1 MKSIK
6 LPSRYYNN
14 TILDYVKKDGDFYIF
29 KPREAP
35 QWKFGC
41 QVMYKDKEYKEVIG
55 MDPEGGPY
63 MTIGYK
69 INGLVLDHFDENRNF
84 CFKKK
89 TSYKICGMSDI
100 HGYLPDNIEECDI
113 VCICGDIMPLEI
125 QRDITQ
131 SFLWFKENFFP
142 WINNLPCEKVFLIGG
157 NHDWLLENM
166 TTKAINRFARE
177 NCYDKLVYL
186 NNSSADYD
194 GIHIHGCPNVENLEG
209 WAFYTDDGHEY
220 TNISYTTDILLTHMP
235 PKIGNTG
242 YVPKYGDLGSEKLKE
257 IADNRKLKLWF
268 CGHMHEGNHNWVDY
282 NGCKLKNVSIKDDNY
297 QVVNPVTYID
307 YKV

>member
-29 KPREAP
+29 KPRKAP
-35 QWKFGC
+35 QWELGC

-89 TSYKICGMSDI
+89 TSYKICAMSDI

-113 VCICGDIMPLEI
+113 VCICGDIMPLES
-125 QRDITQ
+125 QRNCTD
-131 SFLWFKENFFP
+131 SFMWLKGYFFP
-142 WINNLPCEKVFLIGG
+142 WVNNLPCEKVFLIGG
-157 NHDWLLENM
+157 NHDFLIGWM
-166 TTKAINRFARE
+166 DTKAVNRLVRE

-186 NNSSADYD
+186 NNSSTDYD

-220 TNISYTTDILLTHMP
+220 TSIPYTTDILLTHMP
-235 PKIGNTG
+235 PKIENVG
-242 YVPKYGDLGSEKLKE
+242 YIPKYGDLGSELLKVV
-257 IADNRKLKLWF
+257 AGNRKIKLWF

-297 QVVNPVTYID
+297 QVVNPVTYVD